1 MSADPTAGPDAPR
14 TWYPRN
20 LLIWSSAFSLV
31 LVALSVWGWFALDR
45 SIRVQFTW
53 FQIGT
58 LIFFELFMIG
68 LMMGLG
74 TCTVT
79 ADRAGLRVRNGI
91 ARRTLAWSEIA
102 EIRYRHGDPWAYAI
116 HIDNPDDPSRTM
128 LLGVQSTDGE
138 RCRQAVAEIRER
150 WLRHRA

>member
-1 MSADPTAGPDAPR
+1 MTTPADTASH

-20 LLIWSSAFSLV
+20 LLAWSSAFTL
-31 LVALSVWGWFALDR
+31 LLLALSVWGWFGLPADV
-45 SIRVQFTW
+45 RVQFTW
-53 FQIGT
+53 FQIAT
-58 LIFFELFMIG
+58 LILFELVMIG

-79 ADRAGLRVRNGI
+79 ADATGLRVRNGV
-91 ARRTLAWSEIA
+91 RRHALAWGEVA

-116 HIDNPDDPSRTM
+116 HDDGTDDPGRTQ

-138 RCRQAVAEIRER
+138 RCREAVAE
-150 WLRHRA
+150 LRRRLATARA